1 MSVDHYFSQ
10 VRALLG
16 ACAVASTWTMTEEQ
30 RTASTG
36 FLRAYVGFLDD
47 SVLHIREYLDLDAAE
62 PRLMYSYTYL
72 DAQGKLRFR
81 YDNTDHHRRLHLPT
95 HPHHK
100 HAGAEENVVASAA
113 PTLDAVLAE
122 VELLVRI

>member
-1 MSVDHYFSQ
+1 LSVDRYFSQ

-16 ACAVASTWTMTEEQ
+16 ACAVASTWTMTDEQ

-36 FLRAYVGFLDD
+36 FLRARVEFIDD

-62 PRLMYSYTYL
+62 SRLMYSYTYL
-72 DAQGKLRFR
+72 DAQGNLRFR
-81 YDNTDHHRRLHLPT
+81 YDNTDHHRRLQLST

-100 HAGAEENVVASAA
+100 HAGNENTIVASAA
-113 PTLDAVLAE
+113 PMLAAVLAE
-122 VELLVRI
+122 VELMVRI